1 MANTNLNALQTKGL
15 IDLYHSELKK
25 LEFQIEKTRQTI
37 EELED
42 HLAYRQQIEE
52 GVGTT
57 VSAAKTRTAAPR
69 KRRGRPP
76 KKKTASA
83 PKESKAKEV
92 AEKTTKTKKEVIQA
106 SRKPMQR
113 QRKLSKWDTFVLT
126 AIRKAK
132 RPLISSE
139 ILKISE
145 KENAK
150 TDKMSDV
157 QLKRKLNQVLH
168 KLANKRGDLE
178 KIPYDGK
185 GHSYA
190 LPDWVEN
197 GKLKKEFVN

>member
-25 LEFQIEKTRQTI
+25 LEFQLAKTRQTI
-37 EELED
+37 DELEE
-42 HLAYRQQIEE
+42 HLKVRQEIEE
-52 GVGTT
+52 AAGIVTT
-57 VSAAKTRTAAPR
+57 AKTKTPSAG

-76 KKKTASA
+76 KKASA
-83 PKESKAKEV
+83 KKEV
-92 AEKTTKTKKEVIQA
+92 APKSASKPAKAAKST

-113 QRKLSKWDTFVLT
+113 QRKLSKWDEFVIT
-126 AIRKAK
+126 AIKKAK

-139 ILKISE
+139 ILKASE

-150 TDKMSDV
+150 SDKMSDI

-178 KIPYDGK
+178 KIPYEGK
-185 GHSYA
+185 GFSYA
-190 LPDWVEN
+190 LPEWVEN
-197 GKLKKEFVN
+197 GKLKPEFSN